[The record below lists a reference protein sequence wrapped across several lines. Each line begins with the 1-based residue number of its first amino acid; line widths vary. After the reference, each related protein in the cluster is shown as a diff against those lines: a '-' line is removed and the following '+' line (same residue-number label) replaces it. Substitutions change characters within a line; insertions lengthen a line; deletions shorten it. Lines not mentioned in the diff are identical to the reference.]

1 MKPKPRFGKA
11 DFRSSFVKIL
21 ANTAVLAAFLPWLN
35 KNPLFPKSAT
45 AKAERFRGI
54 FVLIGRSNALCLAR
68 TSKAKSTEIS
78 RFAAGSSFN
87 AHPIVRCPK
96 KQQVRLVISSLT
108 LQSKCNL
115 LQANSLIIIL
125 LLYILVERSI

>member
-1 MKPKPRFGKA
+1 MKPEPRFGKA

-21 ANTAVLAAFLPWLN
+21 ANTAVLAAFLPRLN

-78 RFAAGSSFN
+78 RFAAGSGFT
-87 AHPIVRCPK
+87 AHPTVRCLARTGKAKSTERPRFTAGSGFTAHPNRIRAIEK
-96 KQQVRLVISSLT
+96 KDNR
-108 LQSKCNL
+108 
-115 LQANSLIIIL
+115 
-125 LLYILVERSI
+125 YP